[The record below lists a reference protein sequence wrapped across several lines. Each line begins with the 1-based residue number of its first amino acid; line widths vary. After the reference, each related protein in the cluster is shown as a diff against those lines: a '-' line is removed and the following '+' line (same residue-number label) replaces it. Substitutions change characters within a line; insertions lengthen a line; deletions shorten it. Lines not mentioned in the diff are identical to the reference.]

1 MVRFSALYSLEYY
14 TEVKEWNK
22 GYLVVIA
29 KYKHNQ
35 EPEEEYIDLVPVLQN
50 LYFDV
55 DEFFKANKRSESSKW
70 LIKGTM
76 ENWQWIKECTM
87 KRRYCG

>member
-1 MVRFSALYSLEYY
+1 MDGIATLSNERNYTNLVMGHAIRFVAPYSLEYY

-35 EPEEEYIDLVPVLQN
+35 ESEEEYMDLVPVLQN
-50 LYFDV
+50 LHFNV
-55 DEFFKANKRSESSKW
+55 NEFLKP
-70 LIKGTM
+70 IKGVKVV
-76 ENWQWIKECTM
+76 N
-87 KRRYCG
+87 G